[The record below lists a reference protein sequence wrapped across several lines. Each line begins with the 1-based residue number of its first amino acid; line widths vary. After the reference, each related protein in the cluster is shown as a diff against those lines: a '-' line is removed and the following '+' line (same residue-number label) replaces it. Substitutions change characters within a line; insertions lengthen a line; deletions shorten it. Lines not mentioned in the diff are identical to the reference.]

1 MSINKYAQMAQ
12 IAYLDGKEAKAGY
25 RELGFTFHKLID
37 IDGAQVHLVRNSTE
51 VGVCF
56 RGTEP
61 SEISDVLADL
71 KAWPTKSETD
81 GWVHT
86 GFKDELDKVWSDV
99 LQYVTKYKAKNL
111 YICGHSLGAAMAT
124 LCASRL
130 PQTKHLYTFGS
141 PRVGTCSFVKNLS
154 VPHTRCVNNN
164 DIVTGVPLVL
174 MGYKHHGELVYI
186 NYYGNIR
193 NMTFWQRFKDG
204 WRGRFQAFAK
214 GMPFDGAY
222 DHSMVYYVR
231 YTEEDA

>member
-1 MSINKYAQMAQ
+1 MNIGKSSEMAQ
-12 IAYLDGKEAKAGY
+12 LAYLDSKEAKKGFKK
-25 RELGFTFHKLID
+25 LGFTSHKLVD
-37 IDGAQVHLVRNSTE
+37 IEGAQVHLVRNKESMA
-51 VGVCF
+51 VCF

-61 SEISDVLADL
+61 SEISDILADL
-71 KAWPTKSETD
+71 KAWPSRSDSD
-81 GWVHT
+81 GWVHS
-86 GFKDELDKVWSDV
+86 GFKTELDKVWEDV
-99 LQYVTKYKAKNL
+99 LQYVNKYSKLDL

-124 LCASRL
+124 ICASRL

-141 PRVGTCSFVKNLS
+141 PRVGTCSFIKNLK

-193 NMTFWQRFKDG
+193 KMTYWQRFKDG
-204 WRGRFQAFAK
+204 WRGRGKAFAK

-231 YTEEDA
+231 YTNKV

>member
-1 MSINKYAQMAQ
+1 MSVNKYARMAQ
-12 IAYLDGKEAKAGY
+12 LAYLDGKEAKAGY

-37 IDGAQVHLVRNSTE
+37 IDGAQVHLVRNGSE

-61 SEISDVLADL
+61 SEISDILADL

-86 GFKDELDKVWSDV
+86 GFKDELDKVWSVV
-99 LQYVTKYKAKNL
+99 LEYVTKYKEKDL
-111 YICGHSLGAAMAT
+111 YICGHSLGGAMAT

-141 PRVGTCSFVKNLS
+141 PRVGTCSFVKNMK

-164 DIVTGVPLVL
+164 DIVTSVPLVL

-193 NMTFWQRFKDG
+193 KMTFWQRVKDG

>member
-1 MSINKYAQMAQ
+1 MSVNKYAQMAQ
-12 IAYLDGKEAKAGY
+12 LAYLDGKEAKAGY
-25 RELGFTFHKLID
+25 RKLGFTFHKFVD
-37 IDGAQVHLVRNSTE
+37 VDGAQVHLVRNGSE

-61 SEISDVLADL
+61 SEISDILADL

-86 GFKDELDKVWSDV
+86 GFKDELDKVWSVV
-99 LQYVTKYKAKNL
+99 LEYVTKYKEKDL

-164 DIVTGVPLVL
+164 DIVTSVPLML

-193 NMTFWQRFKDG
+193 KMTFWQRVKDG